1 MVYPVL
7 KINQDD
13 YEIEFI
19 DTEGNSELILQ
30 FEPEDSPELFYL
42 FLEMSLSQYND
53 GYCKGYEDAID
64 DLEGD
69 DWYDQI
75 SC

>member
-13 YEIEFI
+13 YEIEFV
-19 DTEGNSELILQ
+19 DTEGDNWLILQ
-30 FEPEDSPELFYL
+30 FESEYATEIFYS

-53 GYCKGYEDAID
+53 GYAQGYEDAID

-69 DWYDQI
+69 E
-75 SC
+75 

>member
-13 YEIEFI
+13 YEIEFV
-19 DTEGNSELILQ
+19 DTESYIELILQ
-30 FEPEDSPELFYL
+30 FEPECTPELFYS
-42 FLEMSLSQYND
+42 FLEMTLSQSNN
-53 GYCKGYEDAID
+53 GYSRGYKDAID

-69 DWYDQI
+69 D
-75 SC
+75 

>member
-13 YEIEFI
+13 YEIEFV
-19 DTEGNSELILQ
+19 DTEGDSELILQ
-30 FEPEDSPELFYL
+30 FEPEDTLELFYS

-53 GYCKGYEDAID
+53 GYCKGYEDAIN

-69 DWYDQI
+69 DWYN
-75 SC
+75 

>member
-13 YEIEFI
+13 YEIEFV
-19 DTEGNSELILQ
+19 DTEGDSKLILQ
-30 FEPEDSPELFYL
+30 FEPEDSPELFYS

-53 GYCKGYEDAID
+53 GYCKGYEDALD
-64 DLEGD
+64 DFKGD
-69 DWYDQI
+69 E
-75 SC
+75 

>member
-13 YEIEFI
+13 YEIEFV
-19 DTEGNSELILQ
+19 DTEGNNELILQ
-30 FEPEDSPELFYL
+30 FEPEYIPEVFYS

-53 GYCKGYEDAID
+53 GYCKGYEDALD

-69 DWYDQI
+69 E
-75 SC
+75 

>member
-13 YEIEFI
+13 YEIEFV
-19 DTEGNSELILQ
+19 DTESDNELILQ
-30 FEPEDSPELFYL
+30 FESEYTTEVFYSL
-42 FLEMSLSQYND
+42 LEMSLSQYND

-69 DWYDQI
+69 DWHDQI

>member
-13 YEIEFI
+13 YEIEFV
-19 DTEGNSELILQ
+19 DTEGESELILQ
-30 FEPEDSPELFYL
+30 FELEDTPEIFYS

-53 GYCKGYEDAID
+53 GYCKGYRDALD
-64 DLEGD
+64 DFEGD
-69 DWYDQI
+69 E
-75 SC
+75 

>member
-13 YEIEFI
+13 YEIEFV

-30 FEPEDSPELFYL
+30 FEPECTPELFYS
-42 FLEMSLSQYND
+42 FLEMSLSQYNS
-53 GYCKGYEDAID
+53 GYAQGYEDAID

-75 SC
+75 SR

>member
-13 YEIEFI
+13 YEIEFV
-19 DTEGNSELILQ
+19 DTEGDSELILQ
-30 FEPEDSPELFYL
+30 IEPEDSPELFYS

-53 GYCKGYEDAID
+53 GYCKGYEDALWED
-64 DLEGD
+64 EHHDEPMK
-69 DWYDQI
+69 
-75 SC
+75 

>member
-13 YEIEFI
+13 YEIEFV
-19 DTEGNSELILQ
+19 DTEGDRELILQ
-30 FEPEDSPELFYL
+30 FEPEYIPEVFYL
-42 FLEMSLSQYND
+42 LLEMSLSQYND
-53 GYCKGYEDAID
+53 GYAQGYEDAID

-69 DWYDQI
+69 E
-75 SC
+75 

>member
-19 DTEGNSELILQ
+19 DTESDSELILQ
-30 FEPEDSPELFYL
+30 FEPEDAPELFYS

-53 GYCKGYEDAID
+53 GYCRGYEDGLMD
-64 DLEGD
+64 SDE
-69 DWYDQI
+69 
-75 SC
+75 

>member
-13 YEIEFI
+13 YEIEFV
-19 DTEGNSELILQ
+19 DTEVDRELILQ
-30 FEPEDSPELFYL
+30 FEPKDSPELFYS

-53 GYCKGYEDAID
+53 GYCKGYEDALD

-69 DWYDQI
+69 DWHDQI
-75 SC
+75 SR

>member
-13 YEIEFI
+13 YEIEFV
-19 DTEGNSELILQ
+19 DTEGDRELILQ
-30 FEPEDSPELFYL
+30 FEPEYITEVFYL

-53 GYCKGYEDAID
+53 GYTQGYKDAID

-69 DWYDQI
+69 DWYNQI
-75 SC
+75 SY